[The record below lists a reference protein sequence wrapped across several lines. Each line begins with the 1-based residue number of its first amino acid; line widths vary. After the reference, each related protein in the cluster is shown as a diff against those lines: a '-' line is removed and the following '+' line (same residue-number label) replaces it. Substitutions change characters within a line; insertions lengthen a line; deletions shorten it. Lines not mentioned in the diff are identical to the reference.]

1 MQFLSFTSFF
11 PQEKNK
17 EILSRSVVEVQKE
30 VGWALIFWGREGGP
44 RIISPLL
51 KGGSFLRNPNR
62 IYHLS

>member
-30 VGWALIFWGREGGP
+30 VGWALIFGGGRVVPG
-44 RIISPLL
+44 
-51 KGGSFLRNPNR
+51 
-62 IYHLS
+62 